1 MALIGW
7 ARSVLAVV
15 VDGAKILWGYW
26 PTLLVIFLVGQ
37 ALRNALLWLAVVVSS
52 YTSVGAALLV
62 PLAPLATLS
71 ALILMLRAVAPALSL
86 SVGPPPEETGPGR
99 IRARLDLLA
108 STLVPFLAV
117 YAAQGY
123 LIEDRWVFVQE
134 AVADEFTNGSD
145 FWLGGSFDT
154 GRTTVADGWAYWALV
169 AVAFGLRWLVDRL
182 DLPRKARGWGLVAAY
197 LEATWVLL
205 FATALARRISGIW
218 DWVEQRAF
226 VATIYGW
233 WEQATSWLGPLTDPV
248 RSFMSYIWG
257 AIGGADAV
265 VMVPLAWLTLGAVVY
280 GRDSGA
286 TSALARPSPANAAAR
301 PAARQR
307 HSGRHDRAILGTVV
321 RPEDASARGARAHAA
336 LLSDLRTGPVCG
348 NRRRS
353 PGQVARRSAGR
364 GRGHALYAVAVG
376 VHPGGLHDGV
386 GLFACGRHRPVDQP
400 AGIRSTR
407 ACGQSQLIRIR
418 SGRVSERVTT

>member
-86 SVGPPPEETGPGR
+86 SVEPPPVETGPSR

-280 GRDSGA
+280 GRSLEAAEPETPARLQPWRDRVQRMPQPVRRLGRGILGGTIERFSGLWSGLKTLA
-286 TSALARPSPANAAAR
+286 RAGLAPMLLFCLIFALARYVEIGAVILAKSLAGPQDADAVMPFTPWLLVFTRAAYTMVLV
-301 PAARQR
+301 
-307 HSGRHDRAILGTVV
+307 S
-321 RPEDASARGARAHAA
+321 
-336 LLSDLRTGPVCG
+336 LL
-348 NRRRS
+348 
-353 PGQVARRSAGR
+353 A
-364 GRGHALYAVAVG
+364 
-376 VHPGGLHDGV
+376 
-386 GLFACGRHRPVDQP
+386 
-400 AGIRSTR
+400 AGIGR
-407 ACGQSQLIRIR
+407 LINRQG
-418 SGRVSERVTT
+418 SAAPEPVASPN